1 MADEREVH
9 LGYIPNELRGGMMS
23 LSLAPANAAILFVLL
38 QWFQYMAISD
48 ERQSVMP
55 TPHDREAGLVLDY
68 PEAVLLTNPSNP
80 ELTGEV
86 DDKYQYSCDDKDNRI
101 HGWIFSNPAVGL

>member
-1 MADEREVH
+1 MTR
-9 LGYIPNELRGGMMS
+9 
-23 LSLAPANAAILFVLL
+23 
-38 QWFQYMAISD
+38 FQYMAISD
-48 ERQSVMP
+48 ERHSVMP

-86 DDKYQYSCDDKDNRI
+86 SLT
-101 HGWIFSNPAVGL
+101 IFHSPTSYC